1 MYWFI
6 FSYYDIAIDF
16 DFNQLKDSGQ
26 NMETTVMA
34 LVYCIF
40 DLGVALGGWV
50 GGNIYQEKGASKT
63 FQCMTYF
70 AAFVLCLYYIDN
82 IRRRHI

>member
-1 MYWFI
+1 MTLQSI
-6 FSYYDIAIDF
+6 SIS
-16 DFNQLKDSGQ
+16 NQLKDSGQ

-63 FQCMTYF
+63 FQYMTYF
-70 AAFVLCLYYIDN
+70 AAFVLCLYYI
-82 IRRRHI
+82 